1 MIKWHAGLIFK
12 LQTYDVDAK
21 LLKLLKSYLKD
32 LQQRVLL
39 NRQTSLWKNIFKKS
53 VLVSL
58 LCLIYENDSPDGLT
72 SVCKIFADDTSLCLK
87 TIDRKIVFNPD
98 PTKQATAVCFSQKR
112 DDVSHELLTFNNKIQ
127 SAPAPKHLGLILDSK
142 LDFNQHIH
150 GKISKCNKIIGIMG
164 RLSMTLSRKILLTM
178 YTTLVRCSLDR
189 ADIINHVMNCSK

>member
-32 LQQRVLL
+32 LQQWVLL

-87 TIDRKIVFNPD
+87 TIDRKMVFNPD
-98 PTKQATAVCFSQKR
+98 PTNKLQQFA
-112 DDVSHELLTFNNKIQ
+112 SHKNVMMFLTSF
-127 SAPAPKHLGLILDSK
+127 
-142 LDFNQHIH
+142 
-150 GKISKCNKIIGIMG
+150 
-164 RLSMTLSRKILLTM
+164 
-178 YTTLVRCSLDR
+178 
-189 ADIINHVMNCSK
+189 

>member
-39 NRQTSLWKNIFKKS
+39 NRQTSLWKNIFK
-53 VLVSL
+53 
-58 LCLIYENDSPDGLT
+58 NDSPDGLT
-72 SVCKIFADDTSLCLK
+72 SVCKIFAEDTSLCLK
-87 TIDRKIVFNPD
+87 TIDRKMVFNPD

-164 RLSMTLSRKILLTM
+164 RLSMTLSRKTLLTM